1 MGLLFSYIRLYWIHR
16 SYVAFSTS
24 KGRMKKRYIICS
36 VKGKHVTI
44 MPYIRVQTGVQKK
57 MTVLQTSY
65 LSVFANGSNLRVPS
79 RADKIK
85 RLSQWIVALFYQ
97 HEMFWN
103 PHNFIM
109 RVPEKVHRTFS
120 HLALWTRAKLRFG
133 GFRKQSTGLFS
144 ISRLLKL
151 RLFYSPNLRLL
162 ASTA

>member
-79 RADKIK
+79 RALNPRKT
-85 RLSQWIVALFYQ
+85 S
-97 HEMFWN
+97 FW
-103 PHNFIM
+103 
-109 RVPEKVHRTFS
+109 RVQKTVHRTVF
-120 HLALWTRAKLRFG
+120 HLALIEIETL
-133 GFRKQSTGLFS
+133 LFHE
-144 ISRLLKL
+144 
-151 RLFYSPNLRLL
+151 F
-162 ASTA
+162 ASTCLYSINTRRNNLKK

>member
-79 RADKIK
+79 RALCLNKKEHLFRCSFFVQAGLK
-85 RLSQWIVALFYQ
+85 RAL
-97 HEMFWN
+97 HPRKTSFW
-103 PHNFIM
+103 
-109 RVPEKVHRTFS
+109 RVPKTVHRTVF
-120 HLALWTRAKLRFG
+120 HLALE
-133 GFRKQSTGLFS
+133 
-144 ISRLLKL
+144 
-151 RLFYSPNLRLL
+151 
-162 ASTA
+162 